1 MVQKLLHL
9 KKKTQYNG
17 HQVMTDPG
25 KKGSGYATKNAINR
39 KNMNPENMSYRF
51 RVADPKLG

>member
-1 MVQKLLHL
+1 
-9 KKKTQYNG
+9 
-17 HQVMTDPG
+17 MTDPG